1 MKLKTS
7 SNKDSVDQDHVT
19 VSNRFCWYM
28 VVIAGM
34 TIEVLWLRF
43 LDKFKDGSNPGR
55 HLMKILLTCDKFC
68 EESQGV
74 TLTAH
79 H

>member
-1 MKLKTS
+1 MLPFQTGFVGTWS
-7 SNKDSVDQDHVT
+7 
-19 VSNRFCWYM
+19 
-28 VVIAGM
+28 VVIVV
-34 TIEVLWLRF
+34 IEVLWLRF